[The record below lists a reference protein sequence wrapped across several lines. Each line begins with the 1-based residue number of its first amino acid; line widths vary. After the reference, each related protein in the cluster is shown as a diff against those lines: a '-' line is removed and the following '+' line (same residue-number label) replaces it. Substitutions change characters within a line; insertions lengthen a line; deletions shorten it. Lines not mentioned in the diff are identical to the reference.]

1 MTAEDGDT
9 LTYAQLEQGA
19 RFLAARARTDAER
32 EAHLAMANHYVRLGE
47 KPAPRA
53 LFQR

>member
-1 MTAEDGDT
+1 MTAEDGET

-19 RFLAARARTDAER
+19 RFLADRAQTDAER
-32 EAHLAMANHYVRLGE
+32 ETHLAMANRYVRLGE

-53 LFQR
+53 LFPR

>member
-19 RFLAARARTDAER
+19 RFLAERAQTDAER
-32 EAHLAMANHYVRLGE
+32 EAHLAMANRYARLGE
-47 KPAPRA
+47 RPAPRA
-53 LFQR
+53 LFPR